1 MIKINTTNVLI
12 FLLSITILYFTY
24 KIYDNKIGE
33 YHINEKFS
41 NNNKFTQKYNLLSY
55 SAKENT
61 DADPISLDIV
71 LNKPSFIKQIYLKSE
86 KAIPLD
92 LQILVNNNQN
102 NSEKYIDM
110 SSYKVF
116 EINDESLFYDSKELK
131 LDNIV
136 DNNNN
141 IIQGDNIKLYS
152 KTYNIEFTEIIIYGN
167 ETGRNYKF
175 LSGEQQLYSAS
186 TTNNNIINYDA
197 ETFKPNEKCIVSKI
211 DFTEFINSLST
222 STTPITTTP
231 VTINITNNYLTK
243 NMSFLIHIN
252 APFVVFEKPVLVDNY
267 FSVTQN
273 SKSIENIVIHGKIA
287 LPIDIQNYKFDNN
300 IILTDDVL
308 NLDDITGTAKELEYK
323 NNTNLMVLDVLNY
336 QDKINRELKELN
348 LNKYNIRKMKNKQ
361 IEIDNIKM
369 KIDNI
374 TDKYLSLMKASD
386 DYNSD
391 KLFETI
397 NNINMLKNELDS
409 KETTPTEAIDLNIVI

>member
-12 FLLSITILYFTY
+12 FLLSITILYFIY

-41 NNNKFTQKYNLLSY
+41 NNNSQKYNLLSY

-61 DADPISLDIV
+61 DPISLDIV

-102 NSEKYIDM
+102 NTEKYIDM

-116 EINDESLFYDSKELK
+116 EINDASLFYDSKELN

-152 KTYNIEFTEIIIYGN
+152 KTYNLEFTEIIIYGN
-167 ETGRNYKF
+167 DTGRNYKF
-175 LSGEQQLYSAS
+175 LSGEQQLYSS
-186 TTNNNIINYDA
+186 TAVNNTINYN
-197 ETFKPNEKCIVSKI
+197 TINTNFNPNEKCIVSKI
-211 DFTEFINSLST
+211 DFTKFFNP
-222 STTPITTTP
+222 STTTTT
-231 VTINITNNYLTK
+231 TTATTIDINITNNYLTK
-243 NMSFLIHIN
+243 NMSFLIHKN
-252 APFVVFEKPVLVDNY
+252 APFVVFEKPILVDNA
-267 FSVTQN
+267 FSVLDDKN
-273 SKSIENIVIHGKIA
+273 ALISNIVIHGKIA

-374 TDKYLSLMKASD
+374 TDKYLSLMKSSD

-397 NNINMLKNELDS
+397 NNINMLKNELDN
-409 KETTPTEAIDLNIVI
+409 KETTPIEAINLNIVI